1 MKSKNR
7 EYGPSTF
14 AAMLGGLAEAAERIE
29 REELHQMEHMVI
41 IKRSAA
47 PNIAGS
53 EFSQE
58 NELVPG
64 ALKARIDRIVDGKLI
79 VGTGS
84 LPAKRAIQIVRE
96 AVLCHQALAD
106 EYRVVVIAQRSEEQI
121 ALATENLARY
131 RRSRICMP
139 KIADAR
145 QVDMDD
151 DSLRNYMRLAQQRTR
166 DRRKIRGGH

>member
-1 MKSKNR
+1 VKNK

-14 AAMLGGLAEAAERIE
+14 ARMMSGLAVAAEQIANEQIE
-29 REELHQMEHMVI
+29 QMANMVI

-47 PNIAGS
+47 PNITGS

-121 ALATENLARY
+121 ALATENLARF
-131 RRSRICMP
+131 RRSRIRMP
-139 KIADAR
+139 RIIQGK
-145 QVDMDD
+145 QVDADD
-151 DSLRNYMRLAQQRTR
+151 ASLREYQRVAAHRTR
-166 DRRKIRGGH
+166 CRKKLRGGN